1 MSKPFKAINIINI
14 ILVDQMESNNPFF
27 ILCGLFLLAFIPQ
40 IYLIFIFLTMG
51 INELFSMIV

>member
-1 MSKPFKAINIINI
+1 
-14 ILVDQMESNNPFF
+14 METNNPFF

-40 IYLIFIFLTMG
+40 IYLVFIFLTMG